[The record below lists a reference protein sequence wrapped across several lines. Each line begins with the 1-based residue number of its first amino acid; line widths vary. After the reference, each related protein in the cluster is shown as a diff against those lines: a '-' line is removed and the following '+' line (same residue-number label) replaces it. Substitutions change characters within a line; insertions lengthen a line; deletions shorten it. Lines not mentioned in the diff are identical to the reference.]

1 MANDILEGVSVPFAT
16 VQDKLIAGDKRPRY
30 ILTGQE
36 KIFVV
41 DHAGQINCKNHRHDN
56 L

>member
-1 MANDILEGVSVPFAT
+1 MVNDILEGVSIPFST
-16 VQDKLIAGDKRPRY
+16 VKDKLLAGHKRPRY

-36 KIFVV
+36 KILVL